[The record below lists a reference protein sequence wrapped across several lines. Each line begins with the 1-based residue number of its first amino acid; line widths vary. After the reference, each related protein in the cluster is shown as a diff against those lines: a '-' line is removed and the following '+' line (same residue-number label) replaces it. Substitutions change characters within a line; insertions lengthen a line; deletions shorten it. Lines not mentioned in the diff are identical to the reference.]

1 MSAFLPTTASDG
13 ASSPHAM
20 PAPAS
25 QASPSED
32 RTPPP
37 SSDQAAIQAAAQAP
51 ESIGIDVDRLRTAPR
66 ADAIALFKRTLRD
79 AKQALLRRYAQGVPV
94 TRLVAEHSALVDRI
108 IISAWHRF
116 MPNDAAAALAAVGG
130 YGRTELHPASD
141 IDLLILVQDGSHEQG
156 GLGNIISELVM
167 FLWDI
172 GLEIGHSVRT
182 VEECREAASGDVT
195 VITNLIEA
203 RLLVGKRALF
213 DEMRKATSPTR
224 IWPSEA
230 FFEAKCKEQLA
241 RWRKFGETAYT
252 LEPNIKENPGGLR
265 DIQMIGW
272 VTKRHFGADSLHEL
286 VEHGFLTE
294 TEYMT
299 LIDGQSLLWR
309 IRFALHRLA
318 NRREDRLLFDYQRT
332 LADEFGFSDEGD
344 NLAVEQFMQQYYRTV
359 VELNRLNEMLLQ
371 LFQEAILLHDQIGP
385 PEPISKRFQSRSGF
399 LEVTNPRV
407 FARWPIALLE
417 VFHVLQQQPQL
428 KGIRASTIRLI
439 RENRHRIDDDF
450 REDVR
455 ARSLFMEILRYPHGV
470 THALRRMNRYGV
482 LAAYIPA
489 FANIVG
495 RMQYDLFHVYT
506 VDEHTLRVL
515 RNLRRFTVP
524 AHNGEFPL
532 CSSIANRIPKLELLY
547 LAGLFH
553 DIAKGRGGDHS
564 LLGARDAWDFCQL
577 HYLNEFDSRLVSW
590 LVQHHLLMSMTAQ
603 RKDIS
608 DPLVV
613 QAFAE
618 QVGDTHRLNY
628 LYLLTVADARA
639 TNPKRWNSW
648 KNALLRDL
656 YQAARRA
663 LSRGLENPQAQD
675 ELVEQKQREAMR
687 LLAFEGIDAEECRDL
702 WSRFGL
708 DFFTP
713 SSPEEIAWQ
722 TRQMLAI
729 SPDQLPLVVIRPV
742 VSRGCS
748 EVFIY
753 SRDERNLFVRIT
765 ALLDQQALNI
775 MDARITTTDDGI
787 AVNAFQVLGPDQ
799 LPIEQGSESDDIRD
813 LLLDALREPDEGAPR
828 VTRRLPRQHHYF
840 PTETRVSFAEDSRN
854 QRTMMR
860 LTTLDRPGLL
870 AEIGSVFEQC
880 DIRLQSAKIAT
891 VGADVDD
898 VFFIS
903 TQDALPITCATSL
916 TCLRQEIHKRLEQ
929 ANDE

>member
-1 MSAFLPTTASDG
+1 MNAIIADTTAVQDLD
-13 ASSPHAM
+13 ADLLIHANY
-20 PAPAS
+20 
-25 QASPSED
+25 
-32 RTPPP
+32 
-37 SSDQAAIQAAAQAP
+37 
-51 ESIGIDVDRLRTAPR
+51 
-66 ADAIALFKRTLRD
+66 ADALALFK
-79 AKQALLRRYAQGVPV
+79 QALKESKLNLFRRFQEGAPV
-94 TRLVAEHSALVDRI
+94 ANLVREHSALVDLLVTC
-108 IISAWHRF
+108 AWYRF
-116 MPNDAAAALAAVGG
+116 MPPDEPAAMVAVGG
-130 YGRTELHPASD
+130 YGRRELHPASD
-141 IDLLILVQDGSHEQG
+141 IDLMILLEPDAVVRV
-156 GLGNIISELVM
+156 GNTISELVT

-182 VEECREAASGDVT
+182 VAQCREHAEADVT

-203 RLLVGKRALF
+203 RLITGDKGLF
-213 DEMRKATSPTR
+213 DAMREAIGPDS
-224 IWPSEA
+224 IWPSDA
-230 FFEAKCKEQLA
+230 FFEAKCKEQLT
-241 RWRKFGETAYT
+241 RWRKYGETAYN

-265 DIQMIGW
+265 DIQMIAW
-272 VTKRHFGADSLHEL
+272 VTKRHFGADSLHDL

-294 TEYMT
+294 AEYLA
-299 LIDGQSLLWR
+299 LIEGQSLLWR
-309 IRFALHRLA
+309 IRFALHRLSG
-318 NRREDRLLFDYQRT
+318 RREDRLLFDYQRT
-332 LADEFGFSDEGD
+332 LADEFGFSDHGD
-344 NLAVEQFMQQYYRTV
+344 SLAVEQLMQQYYRTV
-359 VELNRLNEMLLQ
+359 IELNRLNEMLLQ

-385 PEPISKRFQSRSGF
+385 PQPISKRFQSRSGY
-399 LEVTNPRV
+399 LEVTHPKV
-407 FARWPIALLE
+407 FEHRPFALLE
-417 VFHVLQQQPQL
+417 VFYVLQQNPRL

-450 REDVR
+450 REDLR
-455 ARSLFMEILRYPHGV
+455 TRSLFMEIVRYPRGL

-506 VDEHTLRVL
+506 VDEHTLRLL
-515 RNLRRFTVP
+515 RNLRRFTIQE
-524 AHNGEFPL
+524 HHGEFPL
-532 CSSIANRIPKLELLY
+532 CSAIAQRIPKIELLY

-577 HYLNEFDSRLVSW
+577 HSLSEFDSRLVAW
-590 LVQHHLLMSMTAQ
+590 LVEHHLLMSMTAQ

-608 DPLVV
+608 DPGVI

-618 QVGDTHRLNY
+618 QIGDSSRLDY

-656 YQAARRA
+656 YQATRRS
-663 LSRGLENPQAQD
+663 LNRGLDNPQAQD
-675 ELVEQKQREAMR
+675 DMVEQKQREAMR
-687 LLAFEGIDAEECRDL
+687 ALAFEGIDAEECRDL

-708 DFFTP
+708 EFFAP

-722 TRQMLAI
+722 TKQMLDA
-729 SPDQLPLVVIRPV
+729 DCHDLPLVVIRPV
-742 VSRGCS
+742 ASRGCS

-753 SRDERNLFVRIT
+753 SLDQKNLFVRIT
-765 ALLDQQALNI
+765 ALLDQRALSI
-775 MDARITTTDDGI
+775 MDARITTTEDGI
-787 AVNAFQVLGPDQ
+787 AVNTFQVLGPDHA
-799 LPIEQGSESDDIRD
+799 PIEQGRESDELRD
-813 LLLDALREPDEGAPR
+813 LLLQTLGEHDDNALR
-828 VTRRLPRQHHYF
+828 VSRRLPRQHRHF
-840 PTETRVSFAEDSRN
+840 PTETRVSFTEDMRN

-870 AEIGSVFEQC
+870 AEIGAVFEQC

-903 TQDALPITCATSL
+903 TQEATPITCEAAL
-916 TCLRQEIHKRLEQ
+916 TCLRQEIHKRLETP
-929 ANDE
+929 NPS

>member
-1 MSAFLPTTASDG
+1 MNAIAPDTTTVLDTVDAEQLI
-13 ASSPHAM
+13 HA
-20 PAPAS
+20 AY
-25 QASPSED
+25 
-32 RTPPP
+32 
-37 SSDQAAIQAAAQAP
+37 
-51 ESIGIDVDRLRTAPR
+51 
-66 ADAIALFKRTLRD
+66 ADALALFKRVLKQ
-79 AKQALLRRYAQGVPV
+79 AKQDLFQRYQDGDPV
-94 TRLVAEHSALVDRI
+94 ARLVREHSALVDLLTTC
-108 IISAWHRF
+108 AWYRF
-116 MPNDAAAALAAVGG
+116 MPAGETAALVAVGG
-130 YGRTELHPASD
+130 YGRRELHPASD
-141 IDLLILVQDGSHEQG
+141 IDLMILLEPEAIERV
-156 GLGNIISELVM
+156 GNTISELVM

-182 VEECREAASGDVT
+182 VEQCREQASSDVT
-195 VITNLIEA
+195 VITNLIES
-203 RLLVGKRALF
+203 RLITGDRALY
-213 DEMRKATSPTR
+213 EAMRAATGPDS
-224 IWPSEA
+224 IWPSDA

-241 RWRKFGETAYT
+241 RWKKYGETAYN

-265 DIQMIGW
+265 DIQMIAW

-286 VEHGFLTE
+286 VEHGFLAE
-294 TEYMT
+294 AEYLA
-299 LIDGQSLLWR
+299 LIEGQSLLWR
-309 IRFALHRLA
+309 IRFALHRLSG
-318 NRREDRLLFDYQRT
+318 RREDRLLFDYQRT
-332 LADEFGFSDEGD
+332 LAEEFGFSDSGD

-359 VELNRLNEMLLQ
+359 MELNRLNEMLMQ

-385 PEPISKRFQSRSGF
+385 PQPISKRFQSRSGY
-399 LEVTNPRV
+399 LEVTHPRV
-407 FARWPIALLE
+407 FKQRPFALLE
-417 VFHVLQQQPQL
+417 VFHVLQQNPKL

-439 RENRHRIDDDF
+439 RENRHLIDDDF

-455 ARSLFMEILRYPHGV
+455 TRSLFMEIMRYPRGL

-506 VDEHTLRVL
+506 VDEHTLRLL
-515 RNLRRFTVP
+515 RNLRRFTIP
-524 AHNGEFPL
+524 EHHGEFPL
-532 CSSIANRIPKLELLY
+532 CSSIAQRIPKIELLY

-577 HYLNEFDSRLVSW
+577 HYLSEFDSRLVAW
-590 LVQHHLLMSMTAQ
+590 LVEHHLLMSMTAQ

-608 DPLVV
+608 DPIVI

-618 QVGDTHRLNY
+618 QIGDSNRLDY

-656 YQAARRA
+656 YQATRRS
-663 LSRGLENPQAQD
+663 LNRGLDNPQAQD

-702 WSRFGL
+702 WSRFGIE
-708 DFFTP
+708 FFAP

-722 TRQMLAI
+722 TRQMLGANC
-729 SPDQLPLVVIRPV
+729 SDLPLVVIRPV
-742 VSRGCS
+742 APRGCS

-753 SRDERNLFVRIT
+753 TLDEQNLFVRIT
-765 ALLDQQALNI
+765 ALLDQQALSI
-775 MDARITTTDDGI
+775 MDARITTTEDGL
-787 AVNAFQVLGPDQ
+787 AVNTFQVLGPDHK
-799 LPIEQGSESDDIRD
+799 PIEQGTESDELRD
-813 LLLDALREPDEGAPR
+813 MLLQALREPDDNSLR
-828 VTRRLPRQHHYF
+828 VTRRLPRQHRHF
-840 PTETRVSFAEDSRN
+840 PTETRVSFAEDKRN

-870 AEIGSVFEQC
+870 AEIGAVFEQC

-903 TQDALPITCATSL
+903 TQEATPITCEAAL
-916 TCLRQEIHKRLEQ
+916 TCLRQEIHKRLETP
-929 ANDE
+929 DTR